1 MGGSHADIDKH
12 VRAYIGVFISLAVL
26 TAVTVAASHIEFGSH
41 STNIVVGMLIAAVKA
56 GLVATIFMHLKWEK
70 KIIYWVLVLCFLLFA
85 VLMVVPGLTMITS
98 MTVGG
103 S

>member
-26 TAVTVAASHIEFGSH
+26 TAVTVAASHIAFGSH

-70 KIIYWVLVLCFLLFA
+70 KIVYWVLALCFVFFV

-98 MTVGG
+98 MSVEG
-103 S
+103 